1 MMTKSKFITVIFAGV
16 FSVAVMQNV
25 SAEQKYHL
33 HLGPWETVNPNSAL
47 QYNPHESKWKT
58 TSPNSAVQYNPHE
71 GDKQYAPD
79 SANSEY
85 HQHSGRWKSKI
96 KTKISKSI
104 LLIFFL

>member
-1 MMTKSKFITVIFAGV
+1 MTKFKLITVIFVGV

-47 QYNPHESKWKT
+47 QS
-58 TSPNSAVQYNPHE
+58 NPHE